1 MTLLHL
7 HVVKRNF
14 IFNITKTNQ
23 THLEHINDIKQL
35 SKKVQEAVLHSE
47 QK

>member
-14 IFNITKTNQ
+14 IFNINKTNQ
-23 THLEHINDIKQL
+23 TQNILPIL
-35 SKKVQEAVLHSE
+35 SN
-47 QK
+47 